1 MNYKNNILPLKMDK
15 YIISLKKD
23 NDRYIQSIKYL
34 QEYGVNNVN
43 KFEAID
49 GNELELTLD
58 NIRYKHPYVNVSLS
72 SQYNLYNGRTK
83 FRELPSK
90 GAIGCYLSHISLW
103 EKLLKSNNDYMLIFE
118 DDILPLDNNLDD
130 KINKLVLEKDDFDVL
145 LLGYRI
151 EDKKTIKI
159 TDNISR
165 CTFFVLSH
173 SYIIS
178 KKGAEKLLKYAF
190 PIEMQLDNFI
200 AFNNLLNKDFK
211 TYYTNKMLFKQ
222 SNHKSSIQNYCFICV
237 INLLKDKHI
246 THLLLPSLFM
256 YLIYLL
262 FIIFCIWKRKNIIKY
277 GKRLSNRY
285 F

>member
-1 MNYKNNILPLKMDK
+1 MNHITDIKMDK

-23 NDRYIQSIKYL
+23 QNRYIQSMKYL
-34 QEYGVNNVN
+34 QDAGINNVK

-58 NIRYKHPYVNVSLS
+58 NIGYKHPYVNVSLS

-90 GAIGCYLSHISLW
+90 GALGCYLSHVTLW
-103 EKLLKSNNDYMLIFE
+103 KKLLESNNDYMLIFE
-118 DDILPLDNNLDD
+118 DDIIPLDNNLDD
-130 KINKLVLEKDDFDVL
+130 KINKLILEKDDFDIL
-145 LLGYRI
+145 LLGYKI
-151 EDKKTIKI
+151 EDKETIKVS
-159 TDNISR
+159 DNLSR
-165 CTFFVLSH
+165 CTFFVLLH

-178 KKGAEKLLKYAF
+178 KKGAEKLLKYVF

-211 TYYTNKMLFKQ
+211 TYYCNKMLFKQ
-222 SNHKSSIQNYCFICV
+222 SIHKSNIQNYCFTCF

-246 THLLLPSLFM
+246 TRLLLPSLIM

-262 FIIFCIWKRKNIIKY
+262 FIIICIWKRKNIIKY
-277 GKRLSNRY
+277 GKQLSKKY